1 MSGWWEQAAKAV
13 SERFTPAVAFRAY
26 RDICE
31 GTGFDPYRE
40 PMFERVWV
48 RAERDGTTFGLQF
61 GGMTMEGWLHADAA
75 ALPSEWVVARGLAL
89 EQISDRLFERVERQ
103 KNPYHDFVAFAEQAG
118 VEGGGQLADWQ
129 REFAEQV
136 ERGNVDVAAIA
147 GRKGRKEWTAKM
159 MRRYEELKQAADA
172 AGQAGRGLADALAAG
187 RDAAKLQ
194 CSYCGHG
201 REHHELHPTGS
212 GRLRGACTFSSCDC
226 AAYVL

>member
-26 RDICE
+26 RDICA
-31 GTGFDPYRE
+31 GTAFDPYRE

-75 ALPSEWVVARGLAL
+75 PLPSEWVVARRLAL
-89 EQISDRLFERVERQ
+89 EQISDRLFELVERQ
-103 KNPYHDFVAFAEQAG
+103 KNPYHDFVRFAEQAG

-136 ERGNVDVAAIA
+136 ERGNVDVAAIV
-147 GRKGRKEWTAKM
+147 GRRGRKEWTAKM
-159 MRRYEELKQAADA
+159 MRRYEDLKQA
-172 AGQAGRGLADALAAG
+172 GLGLADALAAG
-187 RDAAKLQ
+187 RPADALKLQ
-194 CSYCGHG
+194 CGYCGHG
-201 REHHELHPTGS
+201 LADHELQHA
-212 GRLRGACTFSSCDC
+212 GRRRRACTLCDC
-226 AAYVL
+226 AAFVL